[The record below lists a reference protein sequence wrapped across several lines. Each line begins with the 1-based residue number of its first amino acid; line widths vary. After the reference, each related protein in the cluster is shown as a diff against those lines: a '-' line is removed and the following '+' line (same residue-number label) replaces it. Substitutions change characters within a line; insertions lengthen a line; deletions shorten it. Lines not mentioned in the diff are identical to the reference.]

1 MLENLI
7 LGNTMELVPCT
18 EEYWEFVR
26 QLRNDERV
34 IDGFIQSTFITP
46 EMQTQYMK
54 NHSQYYRIALVNQ
67 TPAGYVGVID
77 DDIRVCTHPDFQKL
91 GVGKFMISEMMNI
104 TPNAY
109 AKVKIDND
117 ASKNLFKSL
126 GFEETFIIF
135 TKKLTNG

>member
-1 MLENLI
+1 
-7 LGNTMELVPCT
+7 
-18 EEYWEFVR
+18 
-26 QLRNDERV
+26 
-34 IDGFIQSTFITP
+34 
-46 EMQTQYMK
+46 MK
-54 NHSQYYRIALVNQ
+54 GYSQYYRIALVNQ

-104 TPNAY
+104 VPSAY

>member
-1 MLENLI
+1 
-7 LGNTMELVPCT
+7 MELVFCT

-34 IDGFIQSTFITP
+34 LNGFIQNTFITP
-46 EMQTQYMK
+46 EMQTQYMEK
-54 NHSQYYRIALVNQ
+54 YSQFYRIALVNQ

-91 GVGKFMISEMMNI
+91 GVGKFMILEIMKI
-104 TPNAY
+104 FPNAY

-126 GFEETFIIF
+126 GFEENFIIF
-135 TKKLTNG
+135 TKNPN

>member
-7 LGNTMELVPCT
+7 LGNTMELVFCT

-34 IDGFIQSTFITP
+34 LNGFIQNTFITP
-46 EMQTQYMK
+46 EMQTQYMEK
-54 NHSQYYRIALVNQ
+54 YSQFYRIALVNQ
-67 TPAGYVGVID
+67 TPAGYVGVLD

-91 GVGKFMISEMMNI
+91 GVGKFMILEIMKI
-104 TPNAY
+104 FPNAY

-126 GFEETFIIF
+126 GFEENFIIF
-135 TKKLTNG
+135 TKNPN

>member
-1 MLENLI
+1 
-7 LGNTMELVPCT
+7 MELAFCI
-18 EEYWEFVR
+18 EKYWEFVR

-34 IDGFIQSTFITP
+34 LDGFIQNTFITP

-54 NHSQYYRIALVNQ
+54 KYSQFYRIALVNQ

-91 GVGKFMISEMMNI
+91 GVGKFMILEIMKI
-104 TPNAY
+104 FPNAY
-109 AKVKIDND
+109 AKVKINND

-126 GFEETFIIF
+126 GFKENFIIF
-135 TKKLTNG
+135 TKNSN